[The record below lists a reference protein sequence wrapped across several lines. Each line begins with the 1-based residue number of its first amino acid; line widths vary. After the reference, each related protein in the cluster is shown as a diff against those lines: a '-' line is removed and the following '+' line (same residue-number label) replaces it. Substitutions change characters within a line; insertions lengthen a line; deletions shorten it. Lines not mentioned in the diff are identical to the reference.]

1 MQVLKKF
8 LLIGT
13 VLVLLVSGCSK
24 STTEPVD
31 SSPPIDNQ
39 AKEQDQLI
47 VGFSQMNH
55 INPWRVAETNDLRRV
70 AQERGYSLLLT
81 DADSSIEKQT
91 EDIKQMI
98 AQGAQ
103 YIVCTPLVYEGYDEI
118 VRICKEASVPLIMLD
133 REIKGEAGVDFL
145 TFIGSDFYEEG
156 VRAAQWLA
164 DTTQNTAKIVELH
177 GNEGASCSID
187 RSAGFHSI
195 IDDIEG
201 MDVVAW
207 GFADFERITGQDVME
222 DIILSYGRDFNAV
235 YAHSDEMAI
244 GAIQALKAASINPG
258 KDVDIISIDGSK
270 DALKSIIAGELGA
283 SIECSPRLGTAVFDT
298 IEAHIAGEEIPARII
313 IEDRLFDPSNA
324 EEIFHE
330 GF

>member
-1 MQVLKKF
+1 MIKKF
-8 LLIGT
+8 LLICT
-13 VLVLLVSGCSK
+13 VSILLITGCSK
-24 STTEPVD
+24 KDVDPLESASPAQGSTRDQTEIV
-31 SSPPIDNQ
+31 
-39 AKEQDQLI
+39 

-55 INPWRVAETNDLRRV
+55 INPWRVAETNNLRLV
-70 AQERGYSLLLT
+70 AQERGYNLLIT

-118 VRICKEASVPLIMLD
+118 VQICKDAEVPLIMLD

-156 VRAAQWLA
+156 VRAAQWLVQH
-164 DTTQNTAKIVELH
+164 TQNNAKIVELH

-187 RSAGFHSI
+187 RSEGFHSV
-195 IDDIEG
+195 IDGIEG

-207 GFADFERITGQDVME
+207 DYADFERITGQDVME

-244 GAIQALKAASINPG
+244 GAIQALKAANINPG
-258 KDVDIISIDGSK
+258 TDVDIISIDGSK

-283 SIECSPRLGTAVFDT
+283 TIECSPRLGNAVFDT
-298 IEAHIAGEEIPARII
+298 IEAHMAGEEIPPRII

>member
-1 MQVLKKF
+1 MV
-8 LLIGT
+8 T
-13 VLVLLVSGCSK
+13 VLLFSGCSK
-24 STTEPVD
+24 KVNESIESRSSTQEPTREK
-31 SSPPIDNQ
+31 SS
-39 AKEQDQLI
+39 LI

-55 INPWRVAETNDLRRV
+55 TNPWRVAETNDLKLV
-70 AQERGYSLLLT
+70 AKQRGYTLLLT

-103 YIVCTPLVYEGYDEI
+103 YIVCTPLVYEGYEEI
-118 VRICKEASVPLIMLD
+118 VQICKDASVPLIMLD

-164 DTTQNTAKIVELH
+164 QNTQNSAKIVELH

-187 RSAGFHSI
+187 RSAGFHSV

-201 MDVVAW
+201 MEVVSW

-222 DIILSYGRDFNAV
+222 DIILSYGQDFNAV

-244 GAIQALKAASINPG
+244 GAIQALKAANINPG
-258 KDVDIISIDGSK
+258 TDVDIISIDGSK

-283 SIECSPRLGTAVFDT
+283 SIECSPRLGNAVFDT
-298 IEAHIAGEEIPARII
+298 IEAHLAGEEIPPRII

>member
-1 MQVLKKF
+1 
-8 LLIGT
+8 
-13 VLVLLVSGCSK
+13 
-24 STTEPVD
+24 
-31 SSPPIDNQ
+31 
-39 AKEQDQLI
+39 
-47 VGFSQMNH
+47 
-55 INPWRVAETNDLRRV
+55 VAETNDIKRV
-70 AQERGYSLLLT
+70 AEERGYTLLIT

-98 AQGAQ
+98 AEGAQ

-118 VRICKEASVPLIMLD
+118 VQICKDAKIPLIMLD

-145 TFIGSDFYEEG
+145 TFIGSNFYEEG

-164 DTTQNTAKIVELH
+164 QHTKNNAKIVELH

-187 RSAGFHSI
+187 RFEGFHSV
-195 IDDIEG
+195 IDNIEG
-201 MDVVAW
+201 MEVVVW
-207 GFADFERITGQDVME
+207 GYADFERITGQDVME

-244 GAIQALKAASINPG
+244 GAIQALKAANIDPG
-258 KDVDIISIDGSK
+258 TELGIISIDGSK

-283 SIECSPRLGTAVFDT
+283 TIECSPRLGNAVFDT
-298 IEAHIAGEEIPARII
+298 LEAHLEGKEIPPRFI

-324 EEIFHE
+324 EEMFNE